1 MECKYEV
8 KIFFK
13 TDRTLTEKE
22 LDQLIFAIEVQIAEP
37 ADSEGNDETYS
48 TNDIRIE
55 SKGDLI

>member
-1 MECKYEV
+1 MKYEI
-8 KIFFK
+8 KIRFN

-37 ADSEGNDETYS
+37 ADSNGDDETYS

>member
-1 MECKYEV
+1 MKYE
-8 KIFFK
+8 IRIRFN

-22 LDQLIFAIEVQIAEP
+22 FDQLIFAIEVQIAEP